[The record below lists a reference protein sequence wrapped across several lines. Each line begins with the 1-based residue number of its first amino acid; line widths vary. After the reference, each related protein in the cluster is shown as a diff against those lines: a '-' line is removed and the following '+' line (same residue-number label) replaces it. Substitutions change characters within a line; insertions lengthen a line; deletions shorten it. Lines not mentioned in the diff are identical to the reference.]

1 MPKKQAHGSGRRRA
15 ARTVVAVVVIALL
28 LSAAAAVGVAC
39 WVTGAEARGARLFDG
54 REPLTATLAGHA
66 TPLPA
71 QTARCSQCHA
81 GPATPN
87 AANNWPALPGPP
99 LDGQHLRAALSRRG
113 GPPVAYG
120 LATFCRTLREGID
133 PAHVMLP
140 RTMPRFDID
149 DRRCEALWTH
159 LTGNNTP

>member
-1 MPKKQAHGSGRRRA
+1 MPKKPAQGSGRRRA
-15 ARTVVAVVVIALL
+15 ARMVVAVIVVALL
-28 LSAAAAVGVAC
+28 LSVAAAVWVAR
-39 WVTGAEARGARLFDG
+39 WVAGAEARGARLFDG

-71 QTARCSQCHA
+71 QTTRCSQCHA

-87 AANNWPALPGPP
+87 AANSWPALPGPP
-99 LDGQHLRAALSRRG
+99 LDGQRLRAALSRRG
-113 GPPVAYG
+113 GPPVAYD
-120 LATFCRTLREGID
+120 LAAFCRTLREGID

-149 DRRCEALWTH
+149 DRRCKALWTH
-159 LTGNNTP
+159 LTRNNTR

>member
-1 MPKKQAHGSGRRRA
+1 MKQATGPGRRRST
-15 ARTVVAVVVIALL
+15 RTVVAVIVMALL
-28 LSAAAAVGVAC
+28 LSVAAAVWVAR
-39 WVTGAEARGARLFDG
+39 WVTGPEARGARLFDG

-81 GPATPN
+81 GPVTPI
-87 AANNWPALPGPP
+87 AANSWPALPGPP
-99 LDGQHLRAALSRRG
+99 LDSRHLRAALSRRG
-113 GPPVAYG
+113 GPPVAYD
-120 LATFCRTLREGID
+120 LAAFCRTLREGID

-149 DRRCEALWTH
+149 DRRCEALWAH
-159 LTGNNTP
+159 LTGNTP

>member
-1 MPKKQAHGSGRRRA
+1 MPRTQAHGNGRRFTK
-15 ARTVVAVVVIALL
+15 RTGVAVVVVGLL
-28 LSAAAAVGVAC
+28 LSAAAAV
-39 WVTGAEARGARLFDG
+39 WVVRAPKQLQARGARLFDG

-81 GPATPN
+81 GPDTQNTAVGQ
-87 AANNWPALPGPP
+87 AAFPGPP
-99 LDGQHLRAALSRRG
+99 LDGRHLRTALSRRG
-113 GPPVAYG
+113 GPPIAYDVS
-120 LATFCRTLREGID
+120 AFCRTLRDGID

-149 DRRCEALWTH
+149 DTRCEALWTH
-159 LTGNNTP
+159 LTSTPP

>member
-1 MPKKQAHGSGRRRA
+1 MATKQAPGAGRRRA
-15 ARTVVAVVVIALL
+15 TRTVIAVIVMALL
-28 LSAAAAVGVAC
+28 LSVAAAVWVAC
-39 WVTGAEARGARLFDG
+39 RGTGPAARGARLFDG

-81 GPATPN
+81 GPATPIAVN
-87 AANNWPALPGPP
+87 SWPALPGPP

-113 GPPVAYG
+113 GPPVAYD
-120 LATFCRTLREGID
+120 LAAFCRAVREGID
-133 PAHVMLP
+133 PAHVILP

-149 DRRCEALWTH
+149 DTRCEALWTH
-159 LTGNNTP
+159 LTSNTP

>member
-1 MPKKQAHGSGRRRA
+1 MQQAPAPGRRRA
-15 ARTVVAVVVIALL
+15 TRTAVAVIVIALL
-28 LSAAAAVGVAC
+28 LSVAAAVGVVR
-39 WVTGAEARGARLFDG
+39 WVTGPEAHGARLFDG
-54 REPLTATLAGHA
+54 REPLAATLAGHA

-81 GPATPN
+81 GPATPI
-87 AANNWPALPGPP
+87 AANSWPALPGPP

-113 GPPVAYG
+113 GPPVAYE
-120 LATFCRTLREGID
+120 LTTFCRALREGID

-159 LTGNNTP
+159 LTGNTP